1 MYLLGNIIILH
12 YKARTLRA
20 GSVRRGARGFGLVD
34 SGTPWAF
41 ETARC
46 AEKGNIETVELG
58 KVAPNRTS
66 SKKLIKEE
74 SPADRYGRGLRR

>member
-1 MYLLGNIIILH
+1 MPRALRNKNAGI
-12 YKARTLRA
+12 ATERRTA
-20 GSVRRGARGFGLVD
+20 FG
-34 SGTPWAF
+34 
-41 ETARC
+41 TARC